1 MNGVT
6 ESNDLAFRAAMT
18 RRTFLSSLGAATL
31 AAGCSHNA
39 SQTDRAPATERMI
52 VLGVDGF
59 DPELLERFVAQ
70 GLMPNCKRLMETGSF
85 RRLRTSDPPQSPVAW
100 SNFISGT
107 NPGGH
112 GIFDFFARDPQS
124 EKFTPFLSM
133 ARAEQAGAPLRFGKW
148 KIPLSSGRIRNL
160 RKGPTFWTQLE
171 DRGIPCTVLRVPAN
185 FPPTEG
191 EVVSLSGMG
200 TPDVLGGYG
209 TFAFYTD
216 DPSAATREVQ
226 GGRIDRVEVHDHV
239 ARCVLPGPENSFVA
253 DEDDPAKARAQEIER
268 EEKRRRGEVM
278 DGFPDIPFQVYLD
291 PSRPLAKIVIQDQ
304 AFVLAE
310 GEWSEWIPVRFQF
323 LPHLVD
329 VAGIC
334 RFFLKQAQGRFALY
348 VSPVNIDPAH
358 PALPISTPPDYS
370 RRLVRELGYFYT
382 QGMAEDTKALSAGV
396 LSSSEYRQQATFVLD
411 ERMRFFK
418 HELARFQRGFFFH
431 YFSNLDLSSHVFW
444 RTIDPQHPLYS
455 AALAGEQGDF
465 IPSLYKSVDEAI
477 GLALASVDDRTVLCV
492 MSDHG
497 FTSFRR
503 QFNLNSWLMDNLYIR
518 PLVSRIQSVNSYL
531 ADVDWRKTKAY
542 GLGFNGL
549 YLNLKGREV
558 HGIVNPG
565 KDADELCRRLIA
577 QLTAYVDPDTG
588 ERVISN
594 VFRANEI
601 YSGPYAADGPDLIVA
616 YNNFYRASNE
626 TVRGEF
632 PRAVV
637 LDNTDAW
644 SGDHCVDSKFVPGV
658 LLCNR
663 KVLSDKP
670 ALEDLAPTILAQF
683 GIPAPAEMTGK
694 NLL

>member
-1 MNGVT
+1 MIDL
-6 ESNDLAFRAAMT
+6 SKPNDQAFPPDQAFPGAIT
-18 RRTFLSSLGAATL
+18 RRSFLGGLGAAAAL
-31 AAGCSHNA
+31 AGGCDRSASHSA
-39 SQTDRAPATERMI
+39 DAPATDRMI

-59 DPELLERFVAQ
+59 DPVLLEKFVAQ
-70 GLMPNCKRLMETGSF
+70 GLMPHCKRLIETGSF

-112 GIFDFFARDPQS
+112 GIFDFLARDPQS
-124 EKFTPFLSM
+124 EMIAPFLSM
-133 ARAEQAGAPLRFGKW
+133 ARAEQAGTPLRIGNW
-148 KIPLSSGRIRNL
+148 KIPLSPGRIRNL
-160 RKGPTFWTQLE
+160 RKGPTFWTHLE
-171 DRGIPCTVLRVPAN
+171 DHGIPCTVLRVPAN

-191 EVVSLSGMG
+191 EAVSLSGMG

-209 TFAFYTD
+209 TFTFFTD
-216 DPSAATREVQ
+216 DPSTATRDVQ
-226 GGRIDRVEVHDHV
+226 GGRICRVEVRDHV
-239 ARCVLPGPENSFVA
+239 AECVLPGPENTFIAGGDSA
-253 DEDDPAKARAQEIER
+253 D
-268 EEKRRRGEVM
+268 GNST
-278 DGFPDIPFQVYLD
+278 DISFQVFLD
-291 PSRPLAKIVIQDQ
+291 PTRPLAKIVIQDQ

-310 GEWSEWIPVRFQF
+310 GEWSEWIPVRFQL

-334 RFFLKQAQGRFALY
+334 RFFLKEVQGKFALY
-348 VSPVNIDPAH
+348 AAPVNIDPAH

-396 LSSSEYRQQATFVLD
+396 LSSAEYRQQATFVLD

-418 HELARFQRGFFFH
+418 HELARFGRGFFFY
-431 YFSNLDLSSHVFW
+431 YFSTLDLSSHVFW
-444 RTIDPQHPLYS
+444 RTLDPQHPLYS
-455 AALAGEQGDF
+455 AALAAEHGDF

-477 GLALASVDDRTVLCV
+477 GLALATVDDRTVLCV

-503 QFNLNSWLMDNLYIR
+503 QFNLNSWLMDNYYIR
-518 PLVSRIQSVNSYL
+518 PKVSRVQSVNSYL
-531 ADVDWRKTKAY
+531 ADVDWKRTKAY

-558 HGIVNPG
+558 HGTISPG
-565 KDADELCRRLIA
+565 TEADKLCDKLIS
-577 QLTAYVDPDTG
+577 QLTAFTDPQTG
-588 ERVISN
+588 EQVISH
-594 VFRANEI
+594 VYRANEI
-601 YSGPYAADGPDLIVA
+601 YSGPYASDGPDLVVA
-616 YNNFYRASNE
+616 YNNFYRASND

-632 PRAVV
+632 PRTLV

-644 SGDHCVDSKFVPGV
+644 SGDHCVDSTFVPGV

-663 KVLSDKP
+663 PVRSDEP

-683 GIPAPAEMTGK
+683 GVKAPAEMTGK